1 MNQNFTARST
11 STPSTRHLLDGVAM
25 SVPHRSTSQRGHV
38 IADAP
43 DTLVDFHTGT
53 HSVIVAGARRRR
65 CITTALDDPK
75 QTGGLGPRRLDR
87 AAM

>member
-1 MNQNFTARST
+1 VHESKFHGAFAST

-53 HSVIVAGARRRR
+53 HSIVVARVN
-65 CITTALDDPK
+65 
-75 QTGGLGPRRLDR
+75 
-87 AAM
+87 